1 MYRVRR
7 VKCDETRP
15 GCNRCKKFGRECDGY
30 LSDLSSRRG
39 SLVPLKPRPS
49 CANVCMPDS
58 SIPGDEQERRY
69 YQLFCDRTATELAG
83 YYPTDFWKRIAVQES
98 SSEPAIRHA
107 VVALGALTKSLH
119 ESENQ
124 PFGMI
129 MPPSNTSVEHHEFA
143 LKQYNK
149 AIINLRQTL
158 SKGKPQIRTA
168 LVACLLFVCFENFH
182 GDYEAA
188 AKHMQCGLSLVDQW
202 QAQSSP
208 YQIEELYN
216 DEVFQMFA
224 RYNAQ
229 SFQHVGSASSLNPN
243 PRLLYLENMGRRD
256 VSVPVI
262 FTDVRE
268 ARCCW
273 DLCMERC
280 TSYYKMS
287 SPYKY
292 DNDQPHWILDEAD
305 ACATLLQQFEDAFW
319 PILNQSGDESVID
332 SGAVILYLC
341 NKISAMYL
349 QVSVVRG
356 ESHWDGFTQ
365 HFEEIISRS
374 AKVVER
380 TRTLDPS
387 KTGIFTFDLGI
398 IPPLHL
404 AALKCREP
412 RLRRQAIALLLST
425 PRREGCWDGVLLGK
439 VDSWI
444 MQIEEEGMDEFGFIP
459 DSSRWRLGEIKS
471 CPQDRWIWVKCLQ
484 DSYDLSGQWTHG
496 TSIKETRI
504 TW

>member
-1 MYRVRR
+1 M
-7 VKCDETRP
+7 KCDETRP
-15 GCNRCKKFGRECDGY
+15 GCDRCKKFGRECDGY

-49 CANVCMPDS
+49 CVNVCLPTF

-69 YQLFCDRTATELAG
+69 YQLFCDRTASDLAG

-98 SSEPAIRHA
+98 FSEPAIRHA
-107 VVALGALTKSLH
+107 IVALGALTKSLH

-129 MPPSNTSVEHHEFA
+129 MPPSNASVEHHEFA

-149 AIINLRQTL
+149 AIVNLRQSL

-208 YQIEELYN
+208 GQIEELYN
-216 DEVFQMFA
+216 DEVFQMYA

-243 PRLLYLENMGRRD
+243 PRLLYLENMGRKE
-256 VSVPVI
+256 VSIPVI

-268 ARCCW
+268 ARRYW

-280 TSYYKMS
+280 IDYYKMS
-287 SPYKY
+287 SPYRY
-292 DNDQPHWILDEAD
+292 DNDQPHWILEEAD

-319 PILNQSGDESVID
+319 PILSQPGDESSID

-365 HFEEIISRS
+365 HFEEIIRRS

-380 TRTLDPS
+380 TRSMGPNQ
-387 KTGIFTFDLGI
+387 TGVFTFELGI

-404 AALKCREP
+404 AAMKCREP

-439 VDSWI
+439 VDAWI

-459 DSSRWRLGEIKS
+459 DTSRWRLGEIKS

-484 DSYDLSGQWTHG
+484 DSYDLTGQWTHG
-496 TSIKETRI
+496 TGIKETRI

>member
-1 MYRVRR
+1 

-49 CANVCMPDS
+49 GANVCMPTFS
-58 SIPGDEQERRY
+58 VPGDEQERRY
-69 YQLFCDRTATELAG
+69 YQLFCDRTASDLAG
-83 YYPTDFWKRIAVQES
+83 HYPTDFWKRIAVQES
-98 SSEPAIRHA
+98 FSEPAIRHA

-129 MPPSNTSVEHHEFA
+129 MPPSSASVEHHEFA

-149 AIINLRQTL
+149 AIVNLRQTL

-182 GDYEAA
+182 GDYGAA

-208 YQIEELYN
+208 GQTEELYN

-229 SFQHVGSASSLNPN
+229 SFQHLGSAASLNPN
-243 PRLLYLENMGRRD
+243 PRLLCLEKMGRKE
-256 VSVPVI
+256 VSIPII
-262 FTDVRE
+262 FTDVLE
-268 ARCCW
+268 ARRCW

-280 TSYYKMS
+280 IDYYKMS
-287 SPYKY
+287 RPFNY
-292 DNDQPHWILDEAD
+292 DNDQPPWILEEAD
-305 ACATLLQQFEDAFW
+305 ACAILLQQFEDAFW
-319 PILNQSGDESVID
+319 PILNQSGDED
-332 SGAVILYLC
+332 RGAVILYLC

-356 ESHWDGFTQ
+356 ESHWDGFQQ

-380 TRTLDPS
+380 TRTIDPNQ
-387 KTGIFTFDLGI
+387 TGVFSVELGI

-404 AALKCREP
+404 AAMKCREP

-459 DSSRWRLGEIKS
+459 DFSRWRLGEIKS
-471 CPQDRWIWVKCLQ
+471 CPQERWIWVKCLQ
-484 DSYDLSGQWTHG
+484 DSYGLDGQWTHG
-496 TSIKETRI
+496 TGVKETRI

>member
-1 MYRVRR
+1 
-7 VKCDETRP
+7 
-15 GCNRCKKFGRECDGY
+15 
-30 LSDLSSRRG
+30 
-39 SLVPLKPRPS
+39 
-49 CANVCMPDS
+49 MPAF
-58 SIPGDEQERRY
+58 SIPGDEQERHY
-69 YQLFCDRTATELAG
+69 YQLFCDRTASDLASH
-83 YYPTDFWKRIAVQES
+83 YPTDFWKRIAVQES
-98 SSEPAIRHA
+98 YSEPAIRHA
-107 VVALGALTKSLH
+107 IVALGALTKSLH

-129 MPPSNTSVEHHEFA
+129 MPPSNASVEHHEFA
-143 LKQYNK
+143 LKQYSK
-149 AIINLRQTL
+149 AIVNLRQTL
-158 SKGKPQIRTA
+158 AKGKPQIRTA

-208 YQIEELYN
+208 TQIEELYN

-229 SFQHVGSASSLNPN
+229 SFQNVGSASPLNPN
-243 PRLLYLENMGRRD
+243 PRLLYSENMGRKE
-256 VSVPVI
+256 VCIPI
-262 FTDVRE
+262 MFTDLRE

-273 DLCMERC
+273 DVLMERC
-280 TSYYKMS
+280 IGYYKMC
-287 SPYKY
+287 SPFKY
-292 DNDQPHWILDEAD
+292 DTDQPHWILKEAD

-319 PILNQSGDESVID
+319 PILNQPREEGTID
-332 SGAVILYLC
+332 RGAVILYLC

-356 ESHWDGFTQ
+356 ETHWDGFTQ

-374 AKVVER
+374 ANVVER
-380 TRTLDPS
+380 TRTMNPFQTS
-387 KTGIFTFDLGI
+387 VFSFELGI

-404 AALKCREP
+404 AAMKCREP
-412 RLRRQAIALLLST
+412 RLRRQAIALLQST

-444 MQIEEEGMDEFGFIP
+444 VQIEEEGMDEFGYIP
-459 DSSRWRLGEIKS
+459 ESSRWRLGEIKS
-471 CPQDRWIWVKCLQ
+471 SPQDRWIWVRCLQ
-484 DSYDLSGQWTHG
+484 DSYDMNGQWTHG
-496 TSIKETRI
+496 TGVRETRI